1 MVLADIR
8 VPALGKQY
16 SFQLNE
22 QETVRNMIEE
32 LAEIVCQKEQCRLE
46 ETVSELSLWSEEQ
59 RKRLPEGASLAQCGI
74 TTGSSLIL
82 L

>member
-1 MVLADIR
+1 MVLTDIR

-22 QETVRNMIEE
+22 QETVKNIVEE

-46 ETVSELSLWSEEQ
+46 GEIAELSLWSEEQ
-59 RKRLPEGASLAQCGI
+59 EQRLPEEASLIQCGI